1 MKALALKENQ
11 SAGARGK
18 PKKAG
23 KFPKTGQVD
32 VANQIDNNML
42 FGVYNQQL
50 LGLSLDN
57 KKVNQI
63 GRAHV

>member
-42 FGVYNQQL
+42 FGVCIT
-50 LGLSLDN
+50 SSCWDCRWTI
-57 KKVNQI
+57 KK
-63 GRAHV
+63 

>member
-32 VANQIDNNML
+32 VANQIDNKCC
-42 FGVYNQQL
+42 
-50 LGLSLDN
+50 SACITSSCWDCRWTI
-57 KKVNQI
+57 KK
-63 GRAHV
+63 

>member
-50 LGLSLDN
+50 LDCHWTI
-57 KKVNQI
+57 KK
-63 GRAHV
+63 